1 VASSVAGARSR
12 HRQRWRVRPAS
23 RKLSNHTRLR
33 TSARATTSPP
43 RWLSAS
49 PPSLTRLIR
58 TYVWVREYGGIE
70 YGGLPVDYAIFV
82 IALYYCNIMQLL
94 LHVSA
99 TGSSTHYSPWGG
111 LTSSLAERYT
121 RSFSWRCPN
130 HFELQHD
137 REILRRPASRCCPR

>member
-23 RKLSNHTRLR
+23 GKLSNHTRLR

-70 YGGLPVDYAIFV
+70 YGGLPVKVATHAASPSMPMGNDFQRVAGV
-82 IALYYCNIMQLL
+82 IAALTGY
-94 LHVSA
+94 A
-99 TGSSTHYSPWGG
+99 TVAPS
-111 LTSSLAERYT
+111 
-121 RSFSWRCPN
+121 
-130 HFELQHD
+130 
-137 REILRRPASRCCPR
+137 